1 MIAFESSTFS
11 GSESSGVISATVI
24 ISGGIIS
31 SRDISVPVTF
41 TPGTATG
48 YLNASYNC
56 DWIFELIFLY
66 LKTRRCKCYA
76 LNIIYIKL
84 HR

>member
-1 MIAFESSTFS
+1 MIAFGSSTFS

-48 YLNASYNC
+48 YH
-56 DWIFELIFLY
+56 
-66 LKTRRCKCYA
+66 
-76 LNIIYIKL
+76 IIVTGF
-84 HR
+84 